1 MFFSIQTTAHNELT
15 QTRLFFLGERNRFK
29 NKDINELGGFCVIE
43 KKKKNP
49 KCTID
54 CSMHMLQSF
63 TAGIISETHLDW
75 LKLLRIQ
82 KKCAYGSEH
91 QA

>member
-43 KKKKNP
+43 KKKK
-49 KCTID
+49 K
-54 CSMHMLQSF
+54 SEMH
-63 TAGIISETHLDW
+63 D
-75 LKLLRIQ
+75 
-82 KKCAYGSEH
+82 
-91 QA
+91 

>member
-43 KKKKNP
+43 KKKKIRNARLIAA
-49 KCTID
+49 CT
-54 CSMHMLQSF
+54 CFSHLQLESF
-63 TAGIISETHLDW
+63 QRLILTG
-75 LKLLRIQ
+75 
-82 KKCAYGSEH
+82 
-91 QA
+91 